1 MPPERDLLH
10 LLSDL
15 GDRLDGDLSLAGLA
29 QRAGWSPFHLHRA
42 FRRVVGETPKQYTLR
57 LRLESA
63 AARLVSGD
71 DSVLD
76 VALAA
81 GFTSHEVFTRAF
93 RRHFG
98 RTPAGYRATRAAA
111 ASSAARVRH
120 RAMTDATGPC
130 IRLFHHLMNASSP
143 RRATMP
149 AITIVRQELKA
160 QPTLFIRRRIARQ
173 ELQPTL
179 AECFGTIYAH
189 CQNAGHPLAGPPFTR
204 YPSTGPG
211 LWTIEAGMPLA
222 ATARGD
228 GEIEAGLLPGGPVA
242 VGVHAGPYDQLIDT
256 YAAVERWIEVG
267 GFRTGGAPW
276 ESYTT
281 DPAQH
286 PDPADWR
293 TEIYWPLAE

>member
-1 MPPERDLLH
+1 
-10 LLSDL
+10 
-15 GDRLDGDLSLAGLA
+15 
-29 QRAGWSPFHLHRA
+29 
-42 FRRVVGETPKQYTLR
+42 
-57 LRLESA
+57 
-63 AARLVSGD
+63 
-71 DSVLD
+71 
-76 VALAA
+76 
-81 GFTSHEVFTRAF
+81 
-93 RRHFG
+93 
-98 RTPAGYRATRAAA
+98 
-111 ASSAARVRH
+111 
-120 RAMTDATGPC
+120 MTDATGPC